1 MARLDANEA
10 WFGPF
15 PQAVVAAQAAASF
28 AHRYPELG
36 ADLLEALAARHA
48 VPVDAIALGN
58 GADALIGLICA
69 ALLRPGD
76 ECVMPD
82 PSYVSYAQD
91 TLRARATPVA
101 VPVLADGR
109 LDLPAMAAAV
119 GPSTR
124 LVFVCNPNN
133 PTGGMCTAAELDAF
147 LDNVPAGVV
156 VVVDEAYAEY
166 IDAPDY
172 PDGPALTRTRP
183 NVAVLRTFSKLF
195 GLAGLRIGYVI
206 GPLLLVDAVNALR
219 HWYDVS
225 DAAILAASASLED
238 PAEVTRRQQMTR
250 EARDL
255 LVATLEAFGLTP
267 LPSVGPFVVV
277 PVDDA
282 DGLAERFLRH
292 AVVVR
297 PYPHANGTFI
307 RIAVGGEEDLRQVQ
321 TALVALS
328 ADDLFG

>member
-1 MARLDANEA
+1 M
-10 WFGPF
+10 G
-15 PQAVVAAQAAASF
+15 
-28 AHRYPELG
+28 
-36 ADLLEALAARHA
+36 
-48 VPVDAIALGN
+48 AIALGN

-69 ALLRPGD
+69 ALLAPGD

-91 TLRARATPVA
+91 TLRAHATPVQI
-101 VPVLADGR
+101 PVLPDGR
-109 LDLPAMAAAV
+109 LDLPTMAAAI
-119 GPSTR
+119 GPLTR
-124 LVFVCNPNN
+124 LVYVCNPNN
-133 PTGGMCTAAELDAF
+133 PTGGMCTAQELGAF
-147 LDNVPAGVV
+147 LDEIPDDVL

-166 IDAPDY
+166 VDDSHY

-195 GLAGLRIGYVI
+195 GLAGLRIGYVV
-206 GPLLLVDAVNALR
+206 GPVWLADAVNALR

-238 PAEVTRRQQMTR
+238 PAEVERRQRITR
-250 EARDL
+250 EARAL
-255 LVATLEAFGLTP
+255 LVAALEGAGLQP

-282 DGLAERFLRH
+282 DRLAEGFLRH

-297 PYPHANGTFI
+297 PYPHANGMFI
-307 RIAVGGEEDLRQVQ
+307 RIAVGGEEDLRQVKE
-321 TALVALS
+321 ALAALTVEG
-328 ADDLFG
+328 LLG